1 MIHIIAS
8 LLHVDCLIFVFLTSS
23 SFKTFFSLS
32 PFCLTSLGLRVCSNV
47 LVTELFLQ
55 LKLGPGHIE

>member
-8 LLHVDCLIFVFLTSS
+8 LLHVDCLIIVFLTSS

-32 PFCLTSLGLRVCSNV
+32 PFSLTSLGLHVCSNV
-47 LVTELFLQ
+47 LVSELFLQ
-55 LKLGPGHIE
+55 LKLGPAHIE